1 MKKILSKLWMRCA
14 ILFIL
19 LLALN
24 AVRWRL
30 FPGDDPEGGN
40 LLVNVVMAG
49 GITGMYAVTALRLRR
64 NRRYKEDVQRRLN
77 NK

>member
-1 MKKILSKLWMRCA
+1 MKKILSKLWMRCT

-19 LLALN
+19 LLVLN

-49 GITGMYAVTALRLRR
+49 GITGM
-64 NRRYKEDVQRRLN
+64 
-77 NK
+77 